1 MRIRIWN
8 NKPDKA
14 KDRIKV
20 ETITLDRFNQNPVLL
35 CFHETSAYSLP
46 IGTVKN
52 LKIEND
58 ELVGDMEFDL
68 KDPFAAIIAGKYE
81 RGIMKGISPRFFAYG
96 PKEIEAGITDYDY
109 AELVEISCVTLPSH
123 MDAVVL
129 AKNLEAAPEGAVDLR
144 KNVFIEN
151 FTINNQNQMKDL
163 KKALGL
169 NEDATEAEVLTKYTD
184 LTKRLSISEA
194 ALKLKETEAADLQK
208 KFDTLVQETK
218 GKQIDLMVDTAVN
231 EKKIT
236 PAEAAE
242 FKELAKMEGGLE
254 RVSKILTGKAPA
266 VASITNEFAKGGDK
280 KLEDLKKQLKPE
292 YGYMDYFKNAPKTLE
307 LIKELMPDHFKE
319 LLDGTGK

>member
-1 MRIRIWN
+1 MKIRIWN

-35 CFHETSAYSLP
+35 YFHDASSQWLP

-52 LKIEND
+52 LRIEKD
-58 ELVGDMEFDL
+58 ELVGDMEFDVQ
-68 KDPFAAIIAGKYE
+68 DPFAAMIAGKYE

-129 AKNLEAAPEGAVDLR
+129 AKNLEAAPDGAVDLR

-151 FTINNQNQMKDL
+151 LTINKTNQMKDL

-169 NEDATEAEVLTKYTD
+169 NEDATEAVVIEKYTD

-266 VASITNEFAKGGDK
+266 VASITSAFAQGGDK
-280 KLEDLKKQLKPE
+280 KLDDLKKALKADF
-292 YGYMDYFKNAPKTLE
+292 GYMDYFEKAPKTLE
-307 LIKELMPDHFKE
+307 LIKELMPEHYKE
-319 LLDGTGK
+319 LLDGIKK